1 MDHKNR
7 HPSQWGPLGCSC
19 EIPTPQRL
27 ILQLCFLP
35 SCKDGM
41 SSLWSVTGWV
51 ALSWASHLP
60 TLSFSQD
67 LHLSSP
73 VWLPLGTGQNALVPD
88 MVDMSAAIAREAERG
103 PGCGEWELG
112 ET

>member
-1 MDHKNR
+1 MNHKHR
-7 HPSQWGPLGCSC
+7 HPSQWGPLGCSW

-27 ILQLCFLP
+27 ILQLF
-35 SCKDGM
+35 SFQFKDGM

-67 LHLSSP
+67 LHLPSP
-73 VWLPLGTGQNALVPD
+73 VWLPLGTGQNPLVPD
-88 MVDMSAAIAREAERG
+88 MVDMSAVIAREAEG
-103 PGCGEWELG
+103 AWLS
-112 ET
+112 